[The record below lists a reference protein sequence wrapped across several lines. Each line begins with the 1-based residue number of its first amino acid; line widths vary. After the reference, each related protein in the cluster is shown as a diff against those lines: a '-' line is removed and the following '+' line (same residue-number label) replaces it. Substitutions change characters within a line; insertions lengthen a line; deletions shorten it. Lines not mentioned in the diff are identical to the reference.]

1 MERPLWK
8 HALYVLFEEV
18 CLFLF
23 GGVSYCL
30 IEITWRGY
38 THWTM
43 GIVGGF
49 CFLGIGLL
57 NNLIGWDMP
66 LRVQMFC
73 SAIIVTVTEF
83 IAGVILNIWLG
94 LNIWD
99 YSNLPCN
106 ILGQVCLLYT
116 FLWFILS
123 LPAIFMDDVIRWK
136 IFKEEKPHY
145 IW

>member
-1 MERPLWK
+1 M
-8 HALYVLFEEV
+8 
-18 CLFLF
+18 
-23 GGVSYCL
+23 
-30 IEITWRGY
+30 
-38 THWTM
+38 
-43 GIVGGF
+43 
-49 CFLGIGLL
+49 
-57 NNLIGWDMP
+57 NNLIGWDIP

>member
-1 MERPLWK
+1 MFYSKK
-8 HALYVLFEEV
+8 HAYFYLEEY
-18 CLFLF
+18 L
-23 GGVSYCL
+23 
-30 IEITWRGY
+30 EITWRGY

-43 GIVGGF
+43 GVVGGF